1 MTTYATTQEF
11 FNAFEALP
19 NRVKLALETYANRC
33 SVGTHYSDSM
43 DLIHEVFFR
52 VLDGRRHWPR
62 DVDLAAFLAN
72 SVKSLASASRQ
83 RAENLNVSLESV
95 ELQEDGAEPMAHE
108 PVMSTEELAM
118 ERERGRIAQA
128 AVEFA
133 RSLLQTDMDA
143 IRVLNGIYA
152 EMTPKEMK
160 QAFALSDKSFAAA
173 RQRVMFR
180 LKSFASLHPH

>member
-11 FNAFEALP
+11 FREFEALP
-19 NRVKLALETYANRC
+19 SKVKLALETYASRC
-33 SVGTHYSDSM
+33 AVGTHYSDSM

-72 SVKSLASASRQ
+72 SVKSLASSSRQ
-83 RAENLNVSLESV
+83 LAEHKNVPLESI
-95 ELQEDGAEPMAHE
+95 EHQEDGAEPMGHQ
-108 PVMSTEELAM
+108 PVSSTEELAM
-118 ERERGRIAQA
+118 ERERQRIAQA

-133 RSLLQTDMDA
+133 RSILQTDVDA

-152 EMTPKEMK
+152 DMTPKEMK
-160 QAFALSDKSFAAA
+160 QAFALSDKGFAAA

-180 LKSFASLHPH
+180 LKSFAALHPH